1 MKQCRINKLN
11 IQSKIDNLL
20 KDFSIVK
27 FSTSEKYIKYG
38 SLILDEI
45 NLKLKTKSIVHE
57 TGKSFYALFDKAVI
71 ETTDLVK
78 ELEKIENG
86 DTLTFQILNKVELE
100 KIPQHTLTQLLFNS
114 IATPNHKSLTFNNL
128 TGKLY
133 LFDTNHFKISN
144 SREKEQVFKIVGIEL
159 YVAPNC
165 SLQLNV
171 KTFSSILLNKK
182 MDFSNKKIQEY
193 PKYTF
198 VHSTNTL
205 KRVLPSEKISSDNI
219 FILKQTLKNG
229 RLEKNFVSFLNFKSL
244 NEFEKTKIGILNKAL
259 KTINSKLSDYIEI
272 NFVNI
277 SIEQTIRY
285 KNAIN
290 ISNAQETL
298 HLVDKINDEDSI
310 EVINTLKDE
319 LTKSFPKST
328 IKLSKKENKNGLNIN
343 LIHNKSHY
351 QKYNLK
357 DLYKPTNNNQHI
369 TIEDFKSSKA
379 SLNTVVKEL
388 MIKSD
393 IKNNQ
398 ISIVDWNAYNYE
410 NNWVFGLKRNDEF
423 YFITIN
429 PEGKLHY
436 EKFESNL
443 FNQNEYD
450 ELCNIF
456 DEDINVEFI
465 VKDDIGNINI
475 IKRTNN
481 FPIPEFE
488 TIYEVLANES
498 KKIIL
503 TKNEAIGYIKEVFSA
518 LEKQDDLIN
527 KIQSLEV
534 WSKKTLLSSFE
545 NRNDRKE
552 FALKIQSETGEI
564 LNSYLRNA
572 TRYEILD
579 SQLDIH
585 RFQYENKNFYYVGVK
600 GQGIKY
606 EMSRAS
612 IIREISTHKN
622 SSFIFDKLLPLMNV
636 DFVKNGDLT
645 VVPFPVKF
653 LNEYIKSKS
662 VL

>member
-1 MKQCRINKLN
+1 
-11 IQSKIDNLL
+11 
-20 KDFSIVK
+20 
-27 FSTSEKYIKYG
+27 
-38 SLILDEI
+38 
-45 NLKLKTKSIVHE
+45 
-57 TGKSFYALFDKAVI
+57 
-71 ETTDLVK
+71 
-78 ELEKIENG
+78 
-86 DTLTFQILNKVELE
+86 
-100 KIPQHTLTQLLFNS
+100 
-114 IATPNHKSLTFNNL
+114 
-128 TGKLY
+128 
-133 LFDTNHFKISN
+133 
-144 SREKEQVFKIVGIEL
+144 
-159 YVAPNC
+159 
-165 SLQLNV
+165 
-171 KTFSSILLNKK
+171 
-182 MDFSNKKIQEY
+182 
-193 PKYTF
+193 
-198 VHSTNTL
+198 
-205 KRVLPSEKISSDNI
+205 
-219 FILKQTLKNG
+219 
-229 RLEKNFVSFLNFKSL
+229 
-244 NEFEKTKIGILNKAL
+244 
-259 KTINSKLSDYIEI
+259 
-272 NFVNI
+272 
-277 SIEQTIRY
+277 
-285 KNAIN
+285 
-290 ISNAQETL
+290 
-298 HLVDKINDEDSI
+298 EDSI

-319 LTKSFPKST
+319 LIKSFPKSA

-343 LIHNKSHY
+343 LIHNKNYY

-357 DLYKPTNNNQHI
+357 DLYKPTNTNQHI

-388 MIKSD
+388 IIKSD
-393 IKNNQ
+393 IKNNH
-398 ISIVDWNAYNYE
+398 ISIVDWNTYNYK
-410 NNWVFGLKRNDEF
+410 NNWIFGLKRNDEF

-465 VKDDIGNINI
+465 AKDDIGNINI

-488 TIYEVLANES
+488 IIYDVLVNES

-503 TKNEAIGYIKEVFSA
+503 TKNEAINFIKEVF
-518 LEKQDDLIN
+518 DDLQKQNDFIN

-552 FALKIQSETGEI
+552 FALKIQSEKGEV

-585 RFQYENKNFYYVGVK
+585 RFQYENHNFYYVGVK

-606 EMSRAS
+606 EMPRAS
-612 IIREISTHKN
+612 VIREISTHKN

-636 DFVKNGDLT
+636 DFVKNRDLT
-645 VVPFPVKF
+645 VVPFLIKY
-653 LNEYIKSKS
+653 LNEYINTNLIS
-662 VL
+662 